1 MIALSLELSAIT
13 DYYDAMDNG
22 QSSTLL
28 HFINCSALIHD
39 GEEPM
44 NDYCEVNGCEH
55 SRKTAAF
62 KKVYGFLILIL
73 PTLII
78 MWKVYLKNTYP
89 RQTVEEAERI
99 CLRRRHIKDL
109 VFALGMCKF
118 LVRIYSSFF

>member
-1 MIALSLELSAIT
+1 
-13 DYYDAMDNG
+13 
-22 QSSTLL
+22 
-28 HFINCSALIHD
+28 
-39 GEEPM
+39 M
-44 NDYCEVNGCEH
+44 NDYCEVNGCELN
-55 SRKTAAF
+55 RKTAAF

-78 MWKVYLKNTYP
+78 MWKVYMKDDKSKNTYP

-99 CLRRRHIKDL
+99 CLRRGNIKDL